1 MPDPMPNSMPDPMP
15 KPDRLQQVAAAFERQ
30 DYTSAAKLLKQ
41 WLTIAPDDLWG
52 QFYMGRLHEVAGRR
66 DAADAVYRQLLRKS
80 NHPKLVNQAR
90 QGIERLTAYK
100 QAQRKAAIA
109 AATAKPE
116 DAQLGVLVLEPIA
129 PEARTEAAKGLAAVM
144 QLDVRNAQLVLPRR
158 GWRVYRTGAIGELRF
173 YQNALIQAGVP
184 AFCLVLAELA
194 EVRIF
199 RVDYF
204 ESLAP
209 EVKVV
214 CRDENDSVGSLTFD
228 WSEISQRV
236 EGRLPVFEQ
245 VVDLG
250 PWGKLVHKEQ
260 TLDYIQ
266 VCDLHLPKRQC
277 ILRLCDSSYQ
287 FLQGATVQVDYA
299 GTAIP
304 TQMTTRINWNN
315 LMQRLQL
322 YTKQATIM
330 NGNAFKVFASM
341 VLDEKA
347 LIEQIEPYIDIFRKK
362 ETAWDAAFQ
371 LYSTLNFVRHRQY

>member
-1 MPDPMPNSMPDPMP
+1 MPNPDWLP
-15 KPDRLQQVAAAFERQ
+15 QVATAFERQ
-30 DYTSAAKLLKQ
+30 DYTQAAKLLKQ

-52 QFYMGRLHEVAGRR
+52 QFYLGRLHEVAGRR
-66 DAADAVYRQLLRKS
+66 DAAEAVYRQLLRKAT
-80 NHPKLVNQAR
+80 NPKMVNQAR

-109 AATAKPE
+109 AAKAKPE
-116 DAQLGVLVLEPIA
+116 DTQLGVLVLEPIA
-129 PEARTEAAKGLAAVM
+129 AEARAEAAKGLASVM
-144 QLDVRNAQLVLPRR
+144 QLDVRNAQLILPQR

-173 YQNALIQAGVP
+173 YQDALIQAGVP
-184 AFCLVLAELA
+184 AFCLALATLAEI
-194 EVRIF
+194 RIF

-204 ESLAP
+204 QSLAP
-209 EVKVV
+209 QPTVV
-214 CRDENDSVGSLTFD
+214 CRDESDSSGSLTFD

-236 EGRLPVFEQ
+236 EGRLPIFEQ

-260 TLDYIQ
+260 TLDYVQ
-266 VCDLHLPKRQC
+266 VCDLHLPSRQC

-287 FLQGATVQVDYA
+287 FLQGATVQADQA
-299 GTAIP
+299 GAIVP

-315 LMQRLQL
+315 LMQRLKL
-322 YTKQATIM
+322 YTNQATVV
-330 NGNAFKVFASM
+330 NGDAFKAFAPM

-347 LIEQIEPYIDIFRKK
+347 LISQIEPHIDVFRKK

-371 LYSTLNFVRHRQY
+371 LHSTLNFARYHQTQN

>member
-1 MPDPMPNSMPDPMP
+1 MPNSMPDPMP